1 MKRKNRKNLSKRIR
15 IVLVLILFIVGVTY
29 IKRSTQADTSQGIQY
44 ITKLEN
50 KDITSVKK
58 KVMKKRVAE
67 KKEAIKDGDMSVF
80 SLFDDYVFFGDSRVM
95 GFINY
100 DFLDSSRVLSDGGA
114 TIKYVSNHLEEVKSL
129 QPSTVILSYGVNDM
143 GMGIDSEEGGYSGVY
158 TKEVKKILDI
168 VPDAKIYVCSIIPC
182 TQEALEKSPAWSNV
196 DKYNSELKKM
206 CKKNN
211 WVYID
216 TTSLAD
222 GGQANIYQEDG
233 IHFLSSFY
241 ESWAKVITDSILENE
256 ED

>member
-1 MKRKNRKNLSKRIR
+1 MKRNKRKNSSKRIS
-15 IVLVLILFIVGVTY
+15 IVLVLILFLIGFLY
-29 IKRSTQADTSQGIQY
+29 LKRNTQVDTSQGIQY
-44 ITKLEN
+44 VTKLEN

-67 KKEAIKDGDMSVF
+67 KKEAIKDGDMSVY
-80 SLFDDYVFFGDSRVM
+80 SIFDDYVFFGDSRVM
-95 GFINY
+95 GFESY
-100 DFLDSSRVLSDGGA
+100 DFLESSRVLADSGA
-114 TIKYVSNHLEEVKSL
+114 TIKNVSNHLEEVKSL

-143 GMGIDSEEGGYSGVY
+143 GMEINSEKGGYGSVY
-158 TKEVKKILDI
+158 ASEVKKILDI

-182 TQEALEKSPAWSNV
+182 TQEALENSPAWANV

-206 CKKNN
+206 CKKNH
-211 WVYID
+211 WVYVD

-222 GGQANIYQEDG
+222 GGQADIYQEDG

-241 ESWAKVITDSILENE
+241 EKWATVITDSILENE